1 MNFGAKKKPQAWA
14 PGEEGRLKEHK
25 PKKIWITQQKLPRPS
40 TELSQPER
48 YELPS
53 YSQEV
58 SNVAAANYM
67 LSWAAEESVLQP
79 TLSDTSQQSM
89 GDKQCYLF
97 IHYMIQK
104 ERVKVV
110 YGKKKTIKNLHRA
123 KTGKWQNSL
132 AWPDTTEPGVCSL
145 AQAPRCQQCQIQQ
158 RSVQSCHLCFHT
170 LLPPGC
176 ACLCRVCWAHGFQQ
190 LNLSVWTN
198 RCHLGRMSF
207 SWLWFDPT
215 KSNFQTLQAS

>member
-104 ERVKVV
+104 ERVNVV
-110 YGKKKTIKNLHRA
+110 YGKKKDHKESTQSQIRKMAKLSGMARHHRA
-123 KTGKWQNSL
+123 WGLLTGTGSKMPTVSNSAKISAVL
-132 AWPDTTEPGVCSL
+132 SPLLSHSPATWLCLP
-145 AQAPRCQQCQIQQ
+145 
-158 RSVQSCHLCFHT
+158 VQGMLGT
-170 LLPPGC
+170 
-176 ACLCRVCWAHGFQQ
+176 Q